1 MSEFTQNL
9 YTSFGIKEKQMYERI
24 LHVFVKNVFNTL
36 NNIVCKKYKKK
47 FDGNNSN
54 NNNDKKCDIR
64 FTGRPPH
71 KESYFTNRLFC
82 RIDSQSDVENKIDSK

>member
-1 MSEFTQNL
+1 
-9 YTSFGIKEKQMYERI
+9 MYERI

-36 NNIVCKKYKKK
+36 NNIFCKKYKKK

-54 NNNDKKCDIR
+54 NNNDKKCDVR

-71 KESYFTNRLFC
+71 KESYFTNRLFFSVAR